1 MRNGSS
7 SRALILINMIQWCG
21 GKGRVVLRVPGKEL
35 DCISNC
41 AEKVFDHMGN
51 IVLVGRIIDGNYR
64 VITVILPG

>member
-21 GKGRVVLRVPGKEL
+21 GKGQVVLRVPGKEL

-41 AEKVFDHMGN
+41 AEKVFSWMGTAAC
-51 IVLVGRIIDGNYR
+51 VVESVTLSS
-64 VITVILPG
+64 